1 VALGHLS
8 FIPSS
13 SVLFH
18 PIITQSPFTIHR
30 ISTSSLPEP
39 PTPHHYPIN
48 RCGETR
54 METLLELA
62 TYQDIIA
69 YALLVVMVMAD

>member
-1 VALGHLS
+1 M
-8 FIPSS
+8 
-13 SVLFH
+13 
-18 PIITQSPFTIHR
+18 
-30 ISTSSLPEP
+30 SLPSL
-39 PTPHHYPIN
+39 HHHSTNP
-48 RCGETR
+48 CGESQ

>member
-1 VALGHLS
+1 MSHRPLH
-8 FIPSS
+8 
-13 SVLFH
+13 H
-18 PIITQSPFTIHR
+18 HR
-30 ISTSSLPEP
+30 INP
-39 PTPHHYPIN
+39 
-48 RCGETR
+48 CGESQ

>member
-1 VALGHLS
+1 VSHQ
-8 FIPSS
+8 PC
-13 SVLFH
+13 H
-18 PIITQSPFTIHR
+18 HHR
-30 ISTSSLPEP
+30 INP
-39 PTPHHYPIN
+39 
-48 RCGETR
+48 CGDAL